1 MYETVKIIIDIAF
14 DVVAAIVIFSAIK
27 KMKKK

>member
-14 DVVAAIVIFSAIK
+14 VVVAAIVIISAIK
-27 KMKKK
+27 KMKEK

>member
-1 MYETVKIIIDIAF
+1 MYETVQIIIDIAF
-14 DVVAAIVIFSAIK
+14 VVVAAIVIISAIK